1 MSIDTSI
8 SLAAETVSHGAV
20 KPQFPFL
27 DLKAQYETIR
37 CEVLAAVESVMESQH
52 FILGPE
58 VDRLE
63 QEIASFTGAH
73 FAIACA
79 SGSDAL
85 LLSLMALG
93 VGSDDE
99 VVTTPFTFGATA
111 GAIARLGARPV
122 FVDIETNGFN
132 LDADALEQAVTP
144 KTKAI
149 IPVHLFGLV
158 AEMDAVVA
166 VAAQCGAAVI
176 EDAAQSLGASYKG
189 RQAGTLGAAGCFSFF
204 PSKNLGGC
212 GDGGLITTDR
222 ADLARL
228 LRALRVHGATQKYQ
242 YQMLGINS
250 RLDALQAAI
259 LRVKLPHLTSWTD
272 ARRQNAREYVRL
284 FQEYD
289 LLEMVQ
295 LPVVAEDRTHVYNQF
310 SIRAKKRDAL
320 RQHLQSRGV
329 PTEIYYPGPLHLQPA
344 YMYLGYR
351 EGDFPN
357 AEAVCREVLALPI
370 YPELS
375 PDQLETVVSAI
386 ADFYAATDRRGG
398 VR

>member
-1 MSIDTSI
+1 MSINTSI
-8 SLAAETVSHGAV
+8 PLAAEAASVGAV

-37 CEVLAAVESVMESQH
+37 SEVLAAVETVMESQH

-63 QEIASFTGAH
+63 QEIAGFTGAK
-73 FAIACA
+73 FAVACA

-85 LLSLMALG
+85 LLALMALG
-93 VGSDDE
+93 VGSGDE
-99 VVTTPFTFGATA
+99 VITTPFTFGATT
-111 GAIARLGARPV
+111 GAIARSGARPV

-132 LDADALEQAVTP
+132 LDAQALEQEVTP

-158 AEMDAVVA
+158 ADMEAVMAVAEHCGVAVV
-166 VAAQCGAAVI
+166 

-189 RQAGTLGAAGCFSFF
+189 QQAGTVGTAGCFSFF

-242 YQMLGINS
+242 YEMLGINS

-259 LRVKLPHLTSWTD
+259 LRVKLPHLTRWTD
-272 ARRQNAREYVRL
+272 ARRQNARHYVRL

-289 LLEMVQ
+289 LLEKVQ
-295 LPVVAEDRTHVYNQF
+295 LPVEAEDRIHVYNQF
-310 SIRAKKRDAL
+310 SIRAQKRDAL
-320 RQHLQSRGV
+320 RHHLQCLGV

-344 YMYLGYR
+344 YMYLGHR

-357 AEAVCREVLALPI
+357 AEAACREVLALPI

-386 ADFYAATDRRGG
+386 ADFYSTADWKG
-398 VR
+398 V

>member
-1 MSIDTSI
+1 MNVDASI
-8 SLAAETVSHGAV
+8 SLPAAAAPDAAI

-27 DLKAQYETIR
+27 DLKAQYDTIR
-37 CEVLAAVESVMESQH
+37 SEVLAAMEAVMESQH

-73 FAIACA
+73 FAVACA

-85 LLSLMALG
+85 LLALMALG
-93 VGSDDE
+93 VGVDDE
-99 VVTTPFTFGATA
+99 VITTPFTFGATA

-122 FVDIETNGFN
+122 FVDIEESGFN
-132 LDADALEQAVTP
+132 LDGDALERAVTP
-144 KTKAI
+144 RTRAI

-158 AEMDAVVA
+158 ADMDTVMA
-166 VAAQCGAAVI
+166 VAADCGAAVV
-176 EDAAQSLGASYKG
+176 EDAAQSLGASYKSH
-189 RQAGTLGAAGCFSFF
+189 QAGTLGSVGCFSFF

-212 GDGGLITTDR
+212 GDGGLITTDHG
-222 ADLARL
+222 DLARL
-228 LRALRVHGATQKYQ
+228 LKALRVHGALQKYQ

-259 LRVKLPHLTSWTD
+259 LRVKLPYLNRWAE
-272 ARRQNAREYVRL
+272 ARRQNARHYADLFREYR
-284 FQEYD
+284 

-295 LPVVAEDRTHVYNQF
+295 LPVETAGCTHVYNQF
-310 SIRAKKRDAL
+310 SIRVKERDAL
-320 RQHLQSRGV
+320 RHHLQSHGV
-329 PTEIYYPGPLHLQPA
+329 PTEIYYPAPLHLQPA
-344 YMYLGYR
+344 YKFLGHR

-357 AEAVCREVLALPI
+357 AEAACREVLALPI

-386 ADFYAATDRRGG
+386 ADFYARTDRKGE
-398 VR
+398 

>member
-1 MSIDTSI
+1 MSIETSI
-8 SLAAETVSHGAV
+8 PLAAETVSHGAV

-63 QEIASFTGAH
+63 QEIAAFTGAH

-99 VVTTPFTFGATA
+99 VITTPFTFGATA

-132 LDADALEQAVTP
+132 LDAEALEQAVTP

-158 AEMDAVVA
+158 AEMDRVVA
-166 VAAQCGAAVI
+166 AAAQCGAAVI

-259 LRVKLPHLTSWTD
+259 LRVKLPHLARWTD
-272 ARRQNAREYVRL
+272 ARRQNARQYVRL

-295 LPVVAEDRTHVYNQF
+295 LPVEAEDRTHVYNQF

-351 EGDFPN
+351 EGNFPN
-357 AEAVCREVLALPI
+357 AEAACREVLALPI

-375 PDQLETVVSAI
+375 TDQLETVVSAI
-386 ADFYAATDRRGG
+386 ADFYAATDRKGE
-398 VR
+398 